1 MENIIETARD
11 SNIHL
16 PISNK
21 IKKLY
26 AQIVKQGK
34 SNLDHSALYLL
45 LKRFKKY

>member
-1 MENIIETARD
+1 
-11 SNIHL
+11 L

-26 AQIVKQGK
+26 AMIVKQGK